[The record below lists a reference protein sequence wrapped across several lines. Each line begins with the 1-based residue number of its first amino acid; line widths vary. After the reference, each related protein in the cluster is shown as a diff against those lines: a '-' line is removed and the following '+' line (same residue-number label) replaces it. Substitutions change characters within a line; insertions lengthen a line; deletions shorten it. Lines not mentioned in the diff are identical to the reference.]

1 MRIQLQISSKNL
13 LQASGF
19 RLQARSACS
28 LLLVACSLWLAGCG
42 YTTRSMIADK
52 FHTIYV
58 AQFANK
64 IDITKETDTA
74 HRYKV
79 NRPTLETDIT
89 KSVINGYLF
98 DGNLRSAREESA
110 DLVLKGEL
118 VEFRRDALR
127 YTDDD
132 EVEEYRLNLL
142 VNISLW
148 DKRENKLIWEE
159 KNFTAD
165 TTYFTM
171 GSSEKSEDAAI
182 NDAIKDLSRRI
193 IERTVEQW

>member
-1 MRIQLQISSKNL
+1 MRLSRKQTKVQSTVH
-13 LQASGF
+13 GP
-19 RLQARSACS
+19 RSTVKVIVFLC
-28 LLLVACSLWLAGCG
+28 LGVLVSWCLAGCG
-42 YTTRSMIADK
+42 YTTRSMIADR

-58 AQFANK
+58 EQFVNK

-74 HRYKV
+74 YRHKI
-79 NRPTLETDIT
+79 NRPALETDIT
-89 KSVINGYLF
+89 KSVINAYLF
-98 DGNLRSAREESA
+98 DGNLMPVRKESA
-110 DLVLKGEL
+110 DLALKGKL

-132 EVEEYRLNLL
+132 EVQEYRLNL
-142 VNISLW
+142 VVDISLW
-148 DKRENKLIWEE
+148 DKREGKLVWEE
-159 KNFTAD
+159 NNFTGD

-171 GSSEKSEDAAI
+171 GPSAKAEDIAI

>member
-1 MRIQLQISSKNL
+1 
-13 LQASGF
+13 
-19 RLQARSACS
+19 
-28 LLLVACSLWLAGCG
+28 
-42 YTTRSMIADK
+42 MIADK

-98 DGNLRSAREESA
+98 DGNLRPAREESA